1 VDTRVVR
8 PKKEE
13 KNGKKEG
20 RKKKR
25 ESAVRINH
33 LEIVSGYLKLTFLPF
48 FFQ

>member
-1 VDTRVVR
+1 MERR
-8 PKKEE
+8 KKE
-13 KNGKKEG
+13 
-20 RKKKR
+20 KKKR